1 MVTHNRV
8 RARIR
13 IRYLD
18 SSRVGNNEFLR
29 LILNGFECL
38 DFFCLSIHK
47 EDKGDEFKFFKFV
60 IRKLKNEERERAT
73 HFYDDYSSPPFFLTA
88 V

>member
-38 DFFCLSIHK
+38 DFFCPSIYK

-60 IRKLKNEERERAT
+60 IRKLKNEERERKS
-73 HFYDDYSSPPFFLTA
+73 DPFLI
-88 V
+88 